1 MNEKQIKLV
10 SEILEVEKEIVESW
24 QDKFQIVNY
33 KIGEL
38 ILNTN
43 STSKSILL
51 LIDGKIRLRGIL
63 KNKKNK
69 IVSLGILEPGEVIG
83 LASYRMKKSIEI
95 VSAGS
100 DCIFLSIPF

>member
-1 MNEKQIKLV
+1 MGSNFIHQSPHKKQEEIEIDLYGKPLYLLTINEMDTLFKEMNEKQIKLV

-24 QDKFQIVNY
+24 RDKFQIVNY

-63 KNKKNK
+63 KNK
-69 IVSLGILEPGEVIG
+69 
-83 LASYRMKKSIEI
+83 
-95 VSAGS
+95 
-100 DCIFLSIPF
+100 